1 MDKENVKGISWKANW
16 VYGLRSMFALKFLKI
31 SVSRGI
37 ARKEKRQALPGTK
50 GFTLLGWGVC

>member
-1 MDKENVKGISWKANW
+1 MKGISWKANW

-37 ARKEKRQALPGTK
+37 AREEKRQALPGTK